1 MKLDWSHGELA
12 AGLLCYQ
19 KEEFFLAH
27 EHWEG
32 VWLRCAGPEKSFLQA
47 IIQIAAAFHHLQR
60 GNRLGTESLLR
71 AALLR
76 LDLLPSDF
84 DGLSLNPLR
93 QSVRAWLQALGRQDQ
108 SPTLPYPEII

>member
-1 MKLDWSHGELA
+1 MLSEGRV
-12 AGLLCYQ
+12 
-19 KEEFFLAH
+19 FLAH

-76 LDLLPSDF
+76 LDQLPSDF
-84 DGLSLNPLR
+84 GGLSLNPLR